1 MHLTMMPDDSDPC
14 ERRVMIA
21 VPLNADMEVHQ
32 LDRHIPLYQGES
44 IAWIRPVAIF
54 DPMGNAA
61 PEYTIFHRVNTERGS
76 TYDVIFRM
84 MQSAVVSTGN
94 QTGRVVVMGGMV
106 DYQMSLMVGISK
118 PYEN

>member
-1 MHLTMMPDDSDPC
+1 MHQNMMPDDSDPC

-21 VPLNADMEVHQ
+21 VSLNADMEVHQ
-32 LDRHIPLYQGES
+32 LDQHIPLQPGES

-61 PEYTIFHRVNTERGS
+61 SEYTIFHRANSERGS

-84 MQSAVVSTGN
+84 VQSAVVSTGN
-94 QTGRVVVMGGMV
+94 QTGRVVVTGGMV
-106 DYQMSLMVGISK
+106 NYQMSLMVGIRK